1 MSKLY
6 GLAFNADPRNYPSLA
21 PTFITF
27 KNMVTG
33 ANETPPGITQLA
45 GSTGLYF
52 FSYGAT
58 QPTYFLVDG
67 ITVSVAND
75 RYLTGI
81 LDPIQEVDNQLTAAS
96 ATLQAIGMSN
106 IALGMTN
113 VALNITGAALG
124 TTAVALGISAVS
136 SGITAVALGNTI
148 LALST
153 SNFAGNSSLLALI
166 GNTSSSFG
174 SEVADPSTVF
184 GYLKRMQ
191 EFNEGDQSFNKT
203 SGVWT
208 IQARNT
214 SLIATRTLSNSSS
227 EVTRS

>member
-1 MSKLY
+1 MAKLY
-6 GLAFNADPRNYPSLA
+6 GLSFNVDPRNYPSLA

-27 KNMVTG
+27 KNLVTG
-33 ANETPPGITQLA
+33 SDVSPPGITQLA
-45 GSTGLYF
+45 TTGLYF

-58 QPTYFLVDG
+58 QATYFLVDG

-81 LDPIQEVDNQLTAAS
+81 LDPIQEVDNQLSAAS
-96 ATLQAIGMSN
+96 VTLQALGNSN

-124 TTAVALGISAVS
+124 TTAVALGTSAVS
-136 SGITAVALGNTI
+136 SGITAVALGNSI
-148 LALST
+148 YALGLSHSSVNFSLA
-153 SNFAGNSSLLALI
+153 ALI
-166 GNTSSSFG
+166 GTTASSFG
-174 SEVADPSTVF
+174 TEVVDPTTVF

-191 EFNEGDQSFNKT
+191 EFNEGNQDFNKT
-203 SGVWT
+203 TGVWT
-208 IQARNT
+208 IEARNT
-214 SLIATRTLSNSSS
+214 SLIATKTLTNSSS